1 MMYQDDKIIVKKSN
15 IDKYGKGLYT
25 KKDFSI
31 GDIILVEEPFYI
43 VNGKMNKNIMNKIFE
58 LKDSVE
64 NDNKTGDINKKIFNI
79 LNTNRINLD
88 GNGYGLFT
96 IISRINHSCISNVR
110 YFWNSI
116 EKKEYIIAVRDIKKD
131 EEITV
136 SYGETILM
144 SYDERK
150 QYLFNWNFTCDCLI
164 CKDNEIDL
172 IKKKLKKLDDM
183 ISSLS
188 LQHKFDIA
196 FNCAEKML
204 GLTKNTLLEEDLLFK
219 NKIYNDMYQL
229 LMYQMNVSKANIYL
243 EKYLILAEI
252 IEKKNSQNYIKKKR
266 YIKNPKLFMM
276 DKIQNNQLIKQKLN

>member
-1 MMYQDDKIIVKKSN
+1 MMYEDDKIIVKESN
-15 IDKYGKGLYT
+15 IDKYGKGLYA
-25 KKDFSI
+25 KKDFNI

-43 VNGKMNKNIMNKIFE
+43 LNEKNIEDENIKKKIFE
-58 LKDSVE
+58 LKNSVE
-64 NDNKTGDINKKIFNI
+64 NDNKTLDIIKIINI
-79 LNTNRINLD
+79 IKTNSISLD
-88 GNGYGLFT
+88 GNGSGLFT
-96 IISRINHSCISNVR
+96 IISRINHSCISNAR

-116 EKKEYIIAVRDIKKD
+116 ENKEYIIAVRDIKKD

-150 QYLFNWNFTCDCLI
+150 QYLFNRWKFNCECLI

-188 LQHKFDIA
+188 LQNKFEIA

-204 GLTKNTLLEEDLLFK
+204 ELIKNTLLEEDLLFK
-219 NKIYNDMYQL
+219 NKIYYDMYQL
-229 LMYQMNVSKANIYL
+229 LMYRMNVSKANTYL
-243 EKYLILAEI
+243 EKYLSLIEI

-266 YIKNPKLFMM
+266 YIKNSKLFMM
-276 DKIQNNQLIKQKLN
+276 DKLSINK